1 MNYIGEYEVI
11 EIPKITDMENFKS
24 TLKNMD
30 AAKQKRYQDLD
41 IGASM
46 TSLRNPL
53 RKFQQSV
60 KNKGGFKKLFDD
72 NDNIRV
78 LAENLQ
84 KNLHGAAPRP
94 EDSIAYHY
102 GGATVTGYEAES
114 MIFMVYSLYKM
125 VFEKLKGDE

>member
-78 LAENLQ
+78 LAE
-84 KNLHGAAPRP
+84 
-94 EDSIAYHY
+94 
-102 GGATVTGYEAES
+102 
-114 MIFMVYSLYKM
+114 
-125 VFEKLKGDE
+125 